1 VVRVLQVLRACEVPQ
16 DQQALLERWDHKAI
30 PEVLQEKLV
39 VQEPQAQKA
48 ILELLEYRV
57 RLV

>member
-30 PEVLQEKLV
+30 PDVLQEKLV
-39 VQEPQAQKA
+39 VQVLRDQKVK
-48 ILELLEYRV
+48 LELPEHRV